1 MLLVA
6 VASSAA
12 RRHSRYFAKPSYYVL
27 SGFGRFSAG
36 VIFTTV
42 HVTLAARLMTPT
54 MKSARPRRPRSVVT
68 TALG

>member
-1 MLLVA
+1 M
-6 VASSAA
+6 A
-12 RRHSRYFAKPSYYVL
+12 RPHSRYFAKPSYVL
-27 SGFGRFSAG
+27 LGFGRFSAG

-42 HVTLAARLMTPT
+42 HVTPAARLMTPT